1 MAVRHVGSPRQE
13 VVQGFWF
20 LIRGFGES
28 ACNEFTNLW
37 NATDVRYIDQ
47 GWEWELA
54 DTGPNEEREVMI
66 RTVLLIAE

>member
-1 MAVRHVGSPRQE
+1 MAVRHVGRTSQE

-28 ACNEFTNLW
+28 ACDEFTNLW
-37 NATDVRYIDQ
+37 HATDVRHIDQ
-47 GWEWELA
+47 GWEREFA
-54 DTGPNEEREVMI
+54 NTGPNEEWEVMI